1 MRILLYNWVQFDD
14 IESRGGGVRI
24 YEKNLV
30 GHLANSSD
38 HEIYTMASGLEHD
51 FLDPRI
57 RIEPTTNMHGS
68 RVKSYTVVNSTVIA
82 PGHHAFGS
90 AHLFDDGEMLA
101 VWHDFLEQHGPF
113 DVIQFDSLEGIP
125 FTYLR
130 VHEKFPNT
138 RVLLYAHN
146 YYLVCPQVN
155 LWKQEREHCSD
166 YHNGRDCVTCIP
178 NLPNP
183 HEVLRA
189 HQVSRVLRR
198 SKITPNT
205 KGYALAYRIYGQLR
219 TGRYARISRP
229 LLAPLLGPALM
240 RRRKRLQQQKP
251 MTGGTQIARTP
262 MRPVEPVSL
271 SLATR
276 FVSRRQ
282 RGVNM
287 INNEVDLVLATSHR
301 VLDVLKAH
309 GIDDDKMAVA
319 YAGTRAAERFA
330 TAELRKELQVQGEL
344 TVCYLGYMRRDKG
357 FYFLLDTLEECP
369 PEIRQRIRLVLGAKT
384 SDPDTMNRLI
394 ALSDQMLD
402 IVHFDGYTHEQLETI
417 LDGVDVGMIPV
428 QWEDNLP
435 QVATEMVAHGVPL
448 ITSHR
453 GGAKE
458 LGGDNSAFVFKAS
471 DKAALVEI
479 WRRLIEGELQPGD
492 YWANA
497 MNLTT
502 MDDHLER
509 LMELW
514 ATSEVPQLDL
524 RPHVDA
530 SEHKTHVHEL
540 APATDEFEE
549 FRDPRYDGGFVD
561 DYDNVE
567 TERTDA
573 LREPMSTGSSAE
585 PSAESSADSSTD
597 ASDED
602 SDTADD
608 DRELAPV
615 SDMDMD
621 DSDPATAALHSIPEG
636 AKAAVEAFDDEPVTV
651 LDEHTDR

>member
-1 MRILLYNWVQFDD
+1 MKILLYNWVQYDD

-30 GHLANSSD
+30 DHLASSSD
-38 HEIYTMASGLEHD
+38 HEIYVMASGLEHD

-57 RIEPTTNMHGS
+57 RIEPTTNAHGS
-68 RVKSYTVVNSTVIA
+68 RVKSFTVVNSTVIA

-90 AHLFDDGEMLA
+90 AHLFDEGDMLE
-101 VWHDFLEQHGPF
+101 VWHDFLYEHGPF

-130 VHEKFPNT
+130 VHEVSTRT
-138 RVLLYAHN
+138 RVLMYAHN
-146 YYLVCPQVN
+146 YYIVCPQVN
-155 LWKQEREHCSD
+155 LWKDERVHCSD
-166 YHNGRDCVTCIP
+166 YHKGRDCVNCIP
-178 NLPNP
+178 SLPNP

-198 SKITPNT
+198 SNITPNT

-219 TGRYARISRP
+219 SGRYSRISRP

-240 RRRKRLQQQKP
+240 RRRKRMQQNRQSAAVSS
-251 MTGGTQIARTP
+251 GSVGQIAKNP
-262 MRPVEPVSL
+262 VNPVEPVSL

-309 GIDDDKMAVA
+309 GIDEGMMAVA
-319 YAGTRAAERFA
+319 YAGTRAAEQFEN
-330 TAELRKELQVQGEL
+330 AELRKELQVQGEL
-344 TVCYLGYMRRDKG
+344 TICYLGYMRRDKG
-357 FYFLLDTLEECP
+357 FYFLLDALEACP
-369 PEIRQRIRLVLGAKT
+369 PDLKSRIRLVLGAKT
-384 SDPDTMNRLI
+384 ADPDTMNRLI
-394 ALSDQMLD
+394 ALSDQMHD

-458 LGGDNSAFVFKAS
+458 LGGDNQSFVFKSS
-471 DKAALVEI
+471 DKDALIEI
-479 WRRLIEGELQPGD
+479 WRQLVEGELQPGD
-492 YWANA
+492 YWASA
-497 MNLTT
+497 MSLTT
-502 MDDHLER
+502 MDDHLTR
-509 LMELW
+509 LLELW
-514 ATSEVPQLDL
+514 ANPEAPRLDV
-524 RPHVDA
+524 RPHVDP
-530 SEHKTHVHEL
+530 SEHRTHVHEVAAIEDEDEDGSDL
-540 APATDEFEE
+540 EPARLDI
-549 FRDPRYDGGFVD
+549 
-561 DYDNVE
+561 
-567 TERTDA
+567 
-573 LREPMSTGSSAE
+573 
-585 PSAESSADSSTD
+585 DSGPVH
-597 ASDED
+597 ASDVAAVSTSIPAVDESPDTDD
-602 SDTADD
+602 SAL
-608 DRELAPV
+608 E
-615 SDMDMD
+615 
-621 DSDPATAALHSIPEG
+621 DSDPAVQAAQSIPE
-636 AKAAVEAFDDEPVTV
+636 ALKEVTAESAAARTSLPLDDEPNDAGTLDDDV
-651 LDEHTDR
+651 LVGEADGPGTTPR

>member
-30 GHLANSSD
+30 DFLAGSSE

-57 RIEPTTNMHGS
+57 RVEPTANVHGS
-68 RVKSYTVVNSTVIA
+68 RVKSFTVVNSTVIA

-90 AHLFDDGEMLA
+90 AHLFDEGEMLE
-101 VWHDFLEQHGPF
+101 VWHDFLERHGPF

-125 FTYLR
+125 FTFLR
-130 VHEKFPNT
+130 VHEKFPET

-155 LWKQEREHCSD
+155 LWKEERVHCSD
-166 YHNGRDCVTCIP
+166 YHKGRDCVNCIP

-189 HQVSRVLRR
+189 HQVSRVLRK

-219 TGRYARISRP
+219 TGRYSKISRP

-240 RRRKRLQQQKP
+240 RRRKRLQQNRAANP
-251 MTGGTQIARTP
+251 GSVGQIAKN
-262 MRPVEPVSL
+262 PVAPVAPVSL
-271 SLATR
+271 SLSTR

-282 RGVNM
+282 RGVNL

-309 GIDDDKMAVA
+309 GIDHGKMAVA

-330 TAELRKELQVQGEL
+330 NAELRKEVQVQGEL
-344 TVCYLGYMRRDKG
+344 TICYLGYMRRDKG
-357 FYFLLDTLEECP
+357 FYFLLEALEECP
-369 PEIRQRIRLVLGAKT
+369 PELQSRIRMVLGAKT
-384 SDPDTMNRLI
+384 ADPDTMNRLI
-394 ALSDQMLD
+394 ALSDRMAD
-402 IVHFDGYTHEQLETI
+402 VVHFDGYTHAQLETI

-458 LGGDNSAFVFKAS
+458 LGGDNPSFVFKAS
-471 DKAALVEI
+471 DKDALIEI
-479 WRRLIEGELQPGD
+479 WRQLIEGELQPGD
-492 YWANA
+492 YWASA

-502 MDDHLER
+502 MDDHLNR
-509 LMELW
+509 LLELW
-514 ATSEVPQLDL
+514 RNPAAPQEDV

-530 SEHKTHVHEL
+530 SEHKTHIQ
-540 APATDEFEE
+540 
-549 FRDPRYDGGFVD
+549 
-561 DYDNVE
+561 E
-567 TERTDA
+567 TVPD
-573 LREPMSTGSSAE
+573 
-585 PSAESSADSSTD
+585 
-597 ASDED
+597 DED
-602 SDTADD
+602 SLGTHLDSDGGWFDEDD
-608 DRELAPV
+608 LDDGSEDEQGASRSARETYDSSPETLAANSIPEAAIDVSASPDPRTPLPV
-615 SDMDMD
+615 EANDP
-621 DSDPATAALHSIPEG
+621 DPAT
-636 AKAAVEAFDDEPVTV
+636 
-651 LDEHTDR
+651 

>member
-1 MRILLYNWVQFDD
+1 MKILLYNWVQYDD

-30 GHLANSSD
+30 EHLAGSSD
-38 HEIYTMASGLEHD
+38 HEVYTMASGLEHD

-57 RIEPTTNMHGS
+57 RIEPTANIHGS
-68 RVKSYTVVNSTVIA
+68 RVKSFTVVNSTVIA

-90 AHLFDDGEMLA
+90 AHLFDEGEMLE
-101 VWHDFLEQHGPF
+101 VWHDFLERHGPF

-125 FTYLR
+125 FTYLQ
-130 VHEKFPNT
+130 VHGRFPDT

-146 YYLVCPQVN
+146 YYVVCPQVN
-155 LWKQEREHCSD
+155 LWKEERVHCSD
-166 YHNGRDCVTCIP
+166 YHKGRDCVNCIP

-219 TGRYARISRP
+219 SGRYSRISRP

-240 RRRKRLQQQKP
+240 RRRKRLQQAKASTAP
-251 MTGGTQIARTP
+251 RSGSVSQIAKNP
-262 MRPVEPVSL
+262 VNPVEPVSL

-287 INNEVDLVLATSHR
+287 INNEVDLLLATSHR

-309 GIDDDKMAVA
+309 GIDEGKMAVA
-319 YAGTRAAERFA
+319 YAGTRAAEHFPD
-330 TAELRKELQVQGEL
+330 AELRKELQNQGEL
-344 TVCYLGYMRRDKG
+344 TICYLGYMRRDKG
-357 FYFLLDTLEECP
+357 FFFLLDALEACP
-369 PEIRQRIRLVLGAKT
+369 ADLKSRIRLVLGAKT
-384 SDPDTMNRLI
+384 SDPETMNRLI
-394 ALSDQMLD
+394 ALSDQMAD

-417 LDGVDVGMIPV
+417 LEGVDVGMVPV

-458 LGGDNSAFVFKAS
+458 LGGDNPSFVFKAS
-471 DKAALVEI
+471 SNEALIEI
-479 WRRLIEGELQPGD
+479 WRQLADGELQPGD
-492 YWANA
+492 YWATA

-502 MDDHLER
+502 MDDHLNR

-514 ATSEVPQLDL
+514 GNPEAPLLDD
-524 RPHVDA
+524 RGRVDP
-530 SEHKTHVHEL
+530 SGHKTHIQKIVTDDDEDEY
-540 APATDEFEE
+540 APQQGRHVEV
-549 FRDPRYDGGFVD
+549 DGGPAGSQGSQREAERPAGDRLAGTDHASEGRVGG
-561 DYDNVE
+561 DYAVI
-567 TERTDA
+567 
-573 LREPMSTGSSAE
+573 EP
-585 PSAESSADSSTD
+585 PQ
-597 ASDED
+597 SDEG
-602 SDTADD
+602 AI
-608 DRELAPV
+608 R
-615 SDMDMD
+615 
-621 DSDPATAALHSIPEG
+621 DSDPVTQAANSIPE
-636 AKAAVEAFDDEPVTV
+636 ALKEAVATYESRAGQPLDHDEDTP
-651 LDEHTDR
+651 LS

>member
-30 GHLANSSD
+30 EHLVSSSD
-38 HEIYTMASGLEHD
+38 HEIYTVTSGLEHD
-51 FLDPRI
+51 FLDPQI
-57 RIEPTTNMHGS
+57 RIEPTTNVHGS

-90 AHLFDDGEMLA
+90 AHLFDEGEMLGR
-101 VWHDFLEQHGPF
+101 WHDFLERHGPF
-113 DVIQFDSLEGIP
+113 DVIQFDSLEGVP
-125 FTYLR
+125 FTFLR
-130 VHEKFPNT
+130 IHERFPNT

-155 LWKQEREHCSD
+155 LWKEERVHCSD
-166 YHNGRDCVTCIP
+166 YHKGRDCVNCIP

-219 TGRYARISRP
+219 SGRYSRISRP

-240 RRRKRLQQQKP
+240 KRRKRMQQNRQHQEFAGQIPTNP
-251 MTGGTQIARTP
+251 MK
-262 MRPVEPVSL
+262 PVEPVSL

-282 RGVNM
+282 RGVNT

-301 VLDVLKAH
+301 VLDVLRAH
-309 GIDDDKMAVA
+309 GIDDGKMAVA
-319 YAGTRAAERFA
+319 YAGTRAAEQFSR
-330 TAELRKELQVQGEL
+330 AELRKELQVQGEL
-344 TVCYLGYMRRDKG
+344 TICFLGYMRRDKG
-357 FYFLLDTLEECP
+357 FYFLLETLEDCP
-369 PEIRQRIRLVLGAKT
+369 SDLKSRIKLVLGAKT
-384 SDPDTMNRLI
+384 ADPVTMKRLI
-394 ALSDQMLD
+394 ALSDQMAD

-458 LGGDNSAFVFKAS
+458 LGGDNPAFVFKS
-471 DKAALVEI
+471 SNKAALIEI
-479 WRRLIEGELQPGD
+479 WRQLIEGELQPGD
-492 YWANA
+492 YWESAVS
-497 MNLTT
+497 LTT
-502 MDDHLER
+502 MDDHLNR

-514 ATSEVPQLDL
+514 ANPEAPQLDV
-524 RPHVDA
+524 RPQVDP
-530 SEHKTHVHEL
+530 SEHKTHIHEI
-540 APATDEFEE
+540 E
-549 FRDPRYDGGFVD
+549 D
-561 DYDNVE
+561 D
-567 TERTDA
+567 
-573 LREPMSTGSSAE
+573 
-585 PSAESSADSSTD
+585 
-597 ASDED
+597 DED
-602 SDTADD
+602 EQGMRLDSHPTGFSLDDGDLLSSDVTRSHFED
-608 DRELAPV
+608 DRVPAGGDAEVL
-615 SDMDMD
+615 
-621 DSDPATAALHSIPEG
+621 DSDPAIQAANSIPEA
-636 AKAAVEAFDDEPVTV
+636 AKEAAATTQSRAAQPLDDEQG
-651 LDEHTDR
+651 DAF

>member
-1 MRILLYNWVQFDD
+1 MRILLYNWVQYDD

-30 GHLANSSD
+30 EYLANSSD
-38 HEIYTMASGLEHD
+38 HEVYTMASGLEHD

-57 RIEPTTNMHGS
+57 RIEPTQNMHGP
-68 RVKSYTVVNSTVIA
+68 RVKSFTVVNSTVIA

-90 AHLFDDGEMLA
+90 AHLFDEGEMLE
-101 VWHDFLEQHGPF
+101 VWHDFLERHGPF

-125 FTYLR
+125 FTFLR

-146 YYLVCPQVN
+146 YYIVCPQVN
-155 LWKQEREHCSD
+155 LWKEERVHCSD
-166 YHNGRDCVTCIP
+166 YHKGRDCVNCIP

-198 SKITPNT
+198 SRITPNT

-219 TGRYARISRP
+219 NGRYSRISRP

-240 RRRKRLQQQKP
+240 RRRKRLQQDRQRR
-251 MTGGTQIARTP
+251 GAVGQIATNP
-262 MRPVEPVSL
+262 VAPVEPVSL
-271 SLATR
+271 SLSTR

-287 INNEVDLVLATSHR
+287 INNEVDLLLATSHR

-309 GIDDDKMAVA
+309 GIDEGKMAVA
-319 YAGTRAAERFA
+319 YAGTRAAEKFKD
-330 TAELRKELQVQGEL
+330 AELRKELQVQGEL

-357 FYFLLDTLEECP
+357 FYFLLDTLESCP
-369 PEIRQRIRLVLGAKT
+369 PDLKSKIRLVLGAKT
-384 SDPDTMNRLI
+384 ADPETMNRLI
-394 ALSDQMLD
+394 ALSDQMAD

-458 LGGDNSAFVFKAS
+458 LGGDNRAFVFKSS
-471 DKAALVEI
+471 DKEALIEI
-479 WRRLIEGELQPGD
+479 WRKLVEGELQPGD
-492 YWANA
+492 YWEKA
-497 MNLTT
+497 MSLTT
-502 MDDHLER
+502 MEDHLNR

-514 ATSEVPQLDL
+514 ANPEAPLQDV
-524 RPHVDA
+524 RPTVDPA
-530 SEHKTHVHEL
+530 EHKTHIHEL
-540 APATDEFEE
+540 DSAAAAEEQSHHLDRHAPPYGAPAYDDDATD
-549 FRDPRYDGGFVD
+549 D
-561 DYDNVE
+561 DFAS
-567 TERTDA
+567 ERAAGED
-573 LREPMSTGSSAE
+573 LDVPEREYAE
-585 PSAESSADSSTD
+585 VADSN
-597 ASDED
+597 
-602 SDTADD
+602 
-608 DRELAPV
+608 
-615 SDMDMD
+615 
-621 DSDPATAALHSIPEG
+621 PAVQAANSIPEA
-636 AKAAVEAFDDEPVTV
+636 AKEAASTHATRPAQPLDNEEPGLT
-651 LDEHTDR
+651 

>member
-1 MRILLYNWVQFDD
+1 MRILLYNWVQYDD

-30 GHLANSSD
+30 EHLASSSD

-57 RIEPTTNMHGS
+57 RVEPTVNALGS
-68 RVKSYTVVNSTVIA
+68 RVKSYTMVNSTVIA

-90 AHLFDDGEMLA
+90 AHLFDEGDMLS
-101 VWHDFLEQHGPF
+101 VWWDFLETHGPF
-113 DVIQFDSLEGIP
+113 DVVQFDSLEGIP
-125 FTYLR
+125 FTFLR
-130 VHEKFPNT
+130 IHERFPDT

-155 LWKQEREHCSD
+155 LWKEERVHCSD
-166 YHNGRDCVTCIP
+166 YHKGRDCVNCIP

-219 TGRYARISRP
+219 SGRYSRISRP

-240 RRRKRLQQQKP
+240 RRRKRLQQNKQTKP
-251 MTGGTQIARTP
+251 GSVGQIAKNP
-262 MRPVEPVSL
+262 VAPVEPVSL
-271 SLATR
+271 SLSTR

-282 RGVNM
+282 RGVNI
-287 INNEVDLVLATSHR
+287 INNEVDVVMATSHR
-301 VLDVLKAH
+301 VMDVLKAH
-309 GIDDDKMAVA
+309 GIDETKMAVA
-319 YAGTRAAERFA
+319 YAGTRAAEQFA
-330 TAELRKELQVQGEL
+330 RAELRKELQIQGEL
-344 TVCYLGYMRRDKG
+344 TICYLGYMRRDKG
-357 FYFLLDTLEECP
+357 FYFLLETLEECP
-369 PEIRQRIRLVLGAKT
+369 ADLKSRIRMVLGAKT
-384 SDPDTMNRLI
+384 ADPDTMNRLI
-394 ALSDQMLD
+394 GLSDQMSD
-402 IVHFDGYTHEQLETI
+402 IIHFDGYTHGQLETI

-471 DKAALVEI
+471 DKKALIEI

-492 YWANA
+492 YWASA

-502 MDDHLER
+502 MDDHLSR
-509 LMELW
+509 LMEIW
-514 ATSEVPQLDL
+514 ANPEAPQEDV

-530 SEHKTHVHEL
+530 SEHKTHVQEQVIDDEL
-540 APATDEFEE
+540 HGTHLAEQGFATSSTAVDEDDLDDIGERPDAVVYDSNPATQAAHSVPDAAREAALS
-549 FRDPRYDGGFVD
+549 YDGRAALPMD
-561 DYDNVE
+561 DDDE
-567 TERTDA
+567 A
-573 LREPMSTGSSAE
+573 
-585 PSAESSADSSTD
+585 
-597 ASDED
+597 DED
-602 SDTADD
+602 PNPQD
-608 DRELAPV
+608 
-615 SDMDMD
+615 
-621 DSDPATAALHSIPEG
+621 
-636 AKAAVEAFDDEPVTV
+636 
-651 LDEHTDR
+651 

>member
-1 MRILLYNWVQFDD
+1 MRILLYNWVQYDD

-30 GHLANSSD
+30 DYLASGND
-38 HEIYTMASGLEHD
+38 HEVYTMASGLEHD

-57 RIEPTTNMHGS
+57 RIEPTTNVHGS
-68 RVKSYTVVNSTVIA
+68 RVHSFTVVNSTVLA

-90 AHLFDDGEMLA
+90 AHLFDEGEMLT
-101 VWHDFLEQHGPF
+101 VWHDFLERHGPF

-125 FTYLR
+125 FTFLR
-130 VHEKFPNT
+130 VHEKFPQT
-138 RVLLYAHN
+138 RVLLYSHN

-155 LWKQEREHCSD
+155 LWKEERVHCSD
-166 YHNGRDCVTCIP
+166 YHKGRDCVNCIP

-219 TGRYARISRP
+219 SGRYSRVSRP
-229 LLAPLLGPALM
+229 LLAPLLGPALI
-240 RRRKRLQQQKP
+240 RRRKRMQQNRENRP
-251 MTGGTQIARTP
+251 GSFGQIAKNP
-262 MRPVEPVSL
+262 VKPVEPVSL
-271 SLATR
+271 SLSTR

-309 GIDDDKMAVA
+309 GIDHGKMAVA
-319 YAGTRAAERFA
+319 YAGTRAAEQFA
-330 TAELRKELQVQGEL
+330 RAELRKELQVQGEL
-344 TVCYLGYMRRDKG
+344 TICYLGYMRRDKG
-357 FYFLLDTLEECP
+357 FYFLLEALEECP
-369 PEIRQRIRLVLGAKT
+369 PEFQSRIRMVLGAKT
-384 SDPDTMNRLI
+384 ADPDTMNRLI
-394 ALSDQMLD
+394 ALSDRMAD
-402 IVHFDGYTHEQLETI
+402 VVHFDGYTHEQLETI

-453 GGAKE
+453 GGSKE
-458 LGGDNSAFVFKAS
+458 LGGDNPSFVFKAS
-471 DKAALVEI
+471 DKEALIEI
-479 WRRLIEGELQPGD
+479 WRQLIEGELQPGD
-492 YWANA
+492 YWASA

-502 MDDHLER
+502 MDDHLGR

-514 ATSEVPQLDL
+514 RNPEAPLEDV
-524 RPHVDA
+524 RPHVDPT
-530 SEHKTHVHEL
+530 EHKTHIHEQ
-540 APATDEFEE
+540 ATDERGHGLHLE
-549 FRDPRYDGGFVD
+549 PQHSVLGGFD
-561 DYDNVE
+561 
-567 TERTDA
+567 
-573 LREPMSTGSSAE
+573 
-585 PSAESSADSSTD
+585 
-597 ASDED
+597 
-602 SDTADD
+602 
-608 DRELAPV
+608 
-615 SDMDMD
+615 D
-621 DSDPATAALHSIPEG
+621 DSDESTDPDDDVTQHPAAGRPVAEIYDSNPVTQAANSIPEA
-636 AKAAVEAFDDEPVTV
+636 AKEAAATSGTRADLP
-651 LDEHTDR
+651 LDAEDLDHTPG

>member
-1 MRILLYNWVQFDD
+1 MRILLYNWVQYDD

-30 GHLANSSD
+30 DFLANSSD
-38 HEIYTMASGLEHD
+38 HEIFTMASGLEHD

-57 RIEPTTNMHGS
+57 RIEPTANMHGS
-68 RVKSYTVVNSTVIA
+68 RVKSFTVVNSTVIA

-90 AHLFDDGEMLA
+90 AHLFDEGEMLE
-101 VWHDFLEQHGPF
+101 VWHDFLERHGPF

-125 FTYLR
+125 FTFLR
-130 VHEKFPNT
+130 VHEKFPDT

-155 LWKQEREHCSD
+155 LWKEERVHCSD
-166 YHNGRDCVTCIP
+166 YHKGRDCVNCIP

-189 HQVSRVLRR
+189 HQVSRVLRK

-219 TGRYARISRP
+219 SGRYSKISRP
-229 LLAPLLGPALM
+229 LLAPILGPALM
-240 RRRKRLQQQKP
+240 RRRKRLQQNRAAKP
-251 MTGGTQIARTP
+251 GSVGQIAKNP
-262 MRPVEPVSL
+262 VKPVEPVSL
-271 SLATR
+271 SLSTR

-309 GIDDDKMAVA
+309 GIDHGKMAVA
-319 YAGTRAAERFA
+319 YAGTRAAEQFA
-330 TAELRKELQVQGEL
+330 KAELRKEVQVQGEL
-344 TVCYLGYMRRDKG
+344 TICYLGYMRRDKG
-357 FYFLLDTLEECP
+357 FYFLLEALEECP
-369 PEIRQRIRLVLGAKT
+369 PELQSRIRMVLGAKT
-384 SDPDTMNRLI
+384 ADPDTMNRLI
-394 ALSDQMLD
+394 ALSDRMAD
-402 IVHFDGYTHEQLETI
+402 VVHFDGYTHEQLETI

-458 LGGDNSAFVFKAS
+458 LGGDNPSFVFKAS
-471 DKAALVEI
+471 DKDALIEI
-479 WRRLIEGELQPGD
+479 WRQLIEGELQPGD
-492 YWANA
+492 YWASA

-502 MDDHLER
+502 MDDHLNR

-514 ATSEVPQLDL
+514 RNPEAPQEDI

-530 SEHKTHVHEL
+530 SEHKTHIHE
-540 APATDEFEE
+540 PA
-549 FRDPRYDGGFVD
+549 
-561 DYDNVE
+561 
-567 TERTDA
+567 
-573 LREPMSTGSSAE
+573 
-585 PSAESSADSSTD
+585 
-597 ASDED
+597 
-602 SDTADD
+602 ADD
-608 DRELAPV
+608 DDSLGTHLDSRLDGGWFDDGDDEDDLDEDAPDAHRGAPRTDRETYDSNPV
-615 SDMDMD
+615 TQAANSIPAAAKEVAQTHDTRAALPLDAND
-621 DSDPATAALHSIPEG
+621 PDPAPPT
-636 AKAAVEAFDDEPVTV
+636 T
-651 LDEHTDR
+651 

>member
-1 MRILLYNWVQFDD
+1 MRILLYNWVQYDD

-24 YEKNLV
+24 YEHNLV
-30 GHLANSSD
+30 EHLAHSSD
-38 HEIYTMASGLEHD
+38 HEIYVLSSGLEHD

-57 RIEPTTNMHGS
+57 RIEPTTNSHGS

-90 AHLFDDGEMLA
+90 AHLFDEGEMLD
-101 VWHDFLEQHGPF
+101 VWHEFLTTYGPF
-113 DVIQFDSLEGIP
+113 DVIQFDSLEGVP

-130 VHEKFPNT
+130 VHEKFPQT

-155 LWKQEREHCSD
+155 LWKQEKEHCSD
-166 YHNGRDCVTCIP
+166 YHNGRDCVNCIP

-219 TGRYARISRP
+219 NGRYSRVSRP

-240 RRRKRLQQQKP
+240 RRRKRLQQRKP
-251 MTGGTQIARTP
+251 SSASVGQIAKNPVT
-262 MRPVEPVSL
+262 PVEPVSL

-282 RGVNM
+282 RGVNL
-287 INNEVDLVLATSHR
+287 INNEADLVLATSHR

-319 YAGTRAAERFA
+319 YAGTRAAEQFA
-330 TAELRKELQVQGEL
+330 TAELRKELQTQGEL
-344 TVCYLGYMRRDKG
+344 TICYLGYMRRDKG
-357 FYFLLDTLEECP
+357 FYFLLDTLEETP
-369 PEIRQRIRLVLGAKT
+369 QEIRQKIRLVLGAKT

-402 IVHFDGYTHEQLETI
+402 VVHFDGYTHEQLETI

-458 LGGDNSAFVFKAS
+458 LGGDTQAFVFKAS
-471 DKAALVEI
+471 DKAALIEI

-502 MDDHLER
+502 MDDHLQR

-530 SEHKTHVHEL
+530 AVHKSHLHEMQSL
-540 APATDEFEE
+540 EDGDGAGAEVAANPAAADDLSAGSTDTTTSTVADNGI
-549 FRDPRYDGGFVD
+549 DP
-561 DYDNVE
+561 
-567 TERTDA
+567 
-573 LREPMSTGSSAE
+573 AE
-585 PSAESSADSSTD
+585 PSPIARVEADID
-597 ASDED
+597 
-602 SDTADD
+602 
-608 DRELAPV
+608 L
-615 SDMDMD
+615 D
-621 DSDPATAALHSIPEG
+621 DSDPSHDARRSVPEPPDAPEDDG
-636 AKAAVEAFDDEPVTV
+636 A
-651 LDEHTDR
+651 

>member
-1 MRILLYNWVQFDD
+1 MKILLYNWVQFDD

-30 GHLANSSD
+30 DYLASGTD
-38 HEIYTMASGLEHD
+38 HEVYTMASGLEHD

-57 RIEPTTNMHGS
+57 RIEPTANIHGD
-68 RVKSYTVVNSTVIA
+68 RVNSFTVVNSTVIA

-90 AHLFDDGEMLA
+90 AHLFDEGEMLD
-101 VWHDFLEQHGPF
+101 VWHDFLSRHGPF
-113 DVIQFDSLEGIP
+113 DVIQFDSLEGVP
-125 FTYLR
+125 FTFLR
-130 VHEKFPNT
+130 VHEKFPQT
-138 RVLLYAHN
+138 RVLVYAHN

-155 LWKQEREHCSD
+155 LWKEERVHCSD
-166 YHNGRDCVTCIP
+166 YHKGRDCVNCIP

-219 TGRYARISRP
+219 SGRYSRISRP

-240 RRRKRLQQQKP
+240 RRRKRMQQNKAARP
-251 MTGGTQIARTP
+251 DSVGQIAKNPVT
-262 MRPVEPVSL
+262 PVEPVSL
-271 SLATR
+271 SLSTR

-309 GIDDDKMAVA
+309 GLDDGKMAVA
-319 YAGTRAAERFA
+319 YAGTRAAEQF
-330 TAELRKELQVQGEL
+330 TKAELRKELQVQGEL
-344 TVCYLGYMRRDKG
+344 TICYLGYMRRDKG
-357 FYFLLDTLEECP
+357 FYFLLEALEECP
-369 PEIRQRIRLVLGAKT
+369 PDLQSRIRMVLGAKT
-384 SDPDTMNRLI
+384 ADPDTMNRLI
-394 ALSDQMLD
+394 SLSDRMAD
-402 IVHFDGYTHEQLETI
+402 VIHFDGYTHAQLETI

-458 LGGDNSAFVFKAS
+458 LGGDNPSFVFKAS
-471 DKAALVEI
+471 DKEALIEI
-479 WRRLIEGELQPGD
+479 WRQLIEGELQPGD
-492 YWANA
+492 YWASA
-497 MNLTT
+497 MSLTT
-502 MDDHLER
+502 MDDHLNR

-514 ATSEVPQLDL
+514 ANPEAPREDFRPQ
-524 RPHVDA
+524 VDA
-530 SEHKTHVHEL
+530 AEHRTHVHEIPR
-540 APATDEFEE
+540 AEE
-549 FRDPRYDGGFVD
+549 PDRGVHLDPHHREHEPYVD
-561 DYDNVE
+561 DVAPLQQAVDPDGNGDDPS
-567 TERTDA
+567 DA
-573 LREPMSTGSSAE
+573 RP
-585 PSAESSADSSTD
+585 ESEIFDSN
-597 ASDED
+597 
-602 SDTADD
+602 
-608 DRELAPV
+608 PV
-615 SDMDMD
+615 
-621 DSDPATAALHSIPEG
+621 TQAANSIPEA
-636 AKAAVEAFDDEPVTV
+636 AKEAAVTHTSRAAQPLEPE
-651 LDEHTDR
+651 DADRPPG

>member
-1 MRILLYNWVQFDD
+1 MRILLYNWVQYDD

-30 GHLANSSD
+30 EHLAGSSD
-38 HEIYTMASGLEHD
+38 HEVYTMASGLEHD

-57 RIEPTTNMHGS
+57 RIEPTANIHGS
-68 RVKSYTVVNSTVIA
+68 RVRSFTVVNSTVIA

-90 AHLFDDGEMLA
+90 AHLFDEGEMLE
-101 VWHDFLEQHGPF
+101 VWHDFLERHGPF

-130 VHEKFPNT
+130 VHEKFPET

-155 LWKQEREHCSD
+155 LWKEERVHCSD
-166 YHNGRDCVTCIP
+166 YHKGRDCVNCIP

-219 TGRYARISRP
+219 SGRYSHISRP

-240 RRRKRLQQQKP
+240 RRRKRLQQHRQNKS
-251 MTGGTQIARTP
+251 GSVGQIAKNPVT
-262 MRPVEPVSL
+262 PVEPVSL

-309 GIDDDKMAVA
+309 GIDDGKMAVA
-319 YAGTRAAERFA
+319 YAGTRAAEQFA
-330 TAELRKELQVQGEL
+330 KAELRKELQVQGEL
-344 TVCYLGYMRRDKG
+344 TICFLGYMRRDKG
-357 FYFLLDTLEECP
+357 FYFLLEALEGCP
-369 PEIRQRIRLVLGAKT
+369 TELKSRIRMVLGAKT
-384 SDPDTMNRLI
+384 ADPDTMNRLI
-394 ALSDQMLD
+394 ALSDQMAD

-458 LGGDNSAFVFKAS
+458 LGGDNSSFVFKAS
-471 DKAALVEI
+471 DKDALIEI
-479 WRRLIEGELQPGD
+479 WRQLIEGELQPGD
-492 YWANA
+492 FWASA

-502 MDDHLER
+502 MDDHLSR

-514 ATSEVPQLDL
+514 GNPEAPQLDV
-524 RPHVDA
+524 RPQVDA
-530 SEHKTHVHEL
+530 ADHKAHIQEMLLDEVNDNRDVSRGVHLDSHEDPHAGL
-540 APATDEFEE
+540 DEDDDDSVDPDAPAERSTRRATDV
-549 FRDPRYDGGFVD
+549 YDS
-561 DYDNVE
+561 NP
-567 TERTDA
+567 TTQ
-573 LREPMSTGSSAE
+573 
-585 PSAESSADSSTD
+585 
-597 ASDED
+597 
-602 SDTADD
+602 
-608 DRELAPV
+608 
-615 SDMDMD
+615 
-621 DSDPATAALHSIPEG
+621 AANSIPE
-636 AKAAVEAFDDEPVTV
+636 ASKEAAATHDARAALTLDPDDPEA
-651 LDEHTDR
+651 EHLENEH